1 MAEVA
6 AIQPKFTTIAY
17 QTKDGEN
24 VTATKKDGVVTLVG
38 DKNGTRQMEL
48 DKFIKEELVNNV
60 KNIKLENAPE
70 KDTVEISKPAV
81 APEAAKAD
89 APKTTTEA
97 KPAEETKPATE
108 AKQPEAPV
116 VTDEK
121 KDEAA
126 KPKKLDLVA

>member
-1 MAEVA
+1 MAEIA

-38 DKNGTRQMEL
+38 DKNGTRKMEL
-48 DKFIKEELVNNV
+48 DKFVKEELVNNV

-89 APKTTTEA
+89 APKTTET
-97 KPAEETKPATE
+97 KPAEETKPTTE

-116 VTDEK
+116 VTGEK

>member
-1 MAEVA
+1 MAEIA

-38 DKNGTRQMEL
+38 DKNGTRKMEL
-48 DKFIKEELVNNV
+48 DKFVKEELVNNV

-89 APKTTTEA
+89 APKTTEA
-97 KPAEETKPATE
+97 KPAEETKPTTE

-116 VTDEK
+116 VTGEK
-121 KDEAA
+121 KDEAT

>member
-1 MAEVA
+1 MAEIA

-38 DKNGTRQMEL
+38 DKNGTRKMEL
-48 DKFIKEELVNNV
+48 DKFVKEELVNNV

-89 APKTTTEA
+89 APKTKEA
-97 KPAEETKPATE
+97 KPAEETKPTTE

-116 VTDEK
+116 VTGEK

>member
-1 MAEVA
+1 MAEIA

-38 DKNGTRQMEL
+38 DKNGTRKMEL
-48 DKFIKEELVNNV
+48 DKFVKEELVNNV
-60 KNIKLENAPE
+60 KNINLENTPE
-70 KDTVEISKPAV
+70 KDTVDISKPAV

-89 APKTTTEA
+89 APKTTET
-97 KPAEETKPATE
+97 KPAEETKPTTE

-116 VTDEK
+116 VTGEK

>member
-1 MAEVA
+1 MAEIA

-38 DKNGTRQMEL
+38 DKNGTRKMEL
-48 DKFIKEELVNNV
+48 DKFVKEELVNNV
-60 KNIKLENAPE
+60 KNIKLENTPE
-70 KDTVEISKPAV
+70 KDTVDISKPAV
-81 APEAAKAD
+81 APEAAEAD
-89 APKTTTEA
+89 APKTTEA
-97 KPAEETKPATE
+97 KPAEETKPTTE

-116 VTDEK
+116 VTGEK

>member
-1 MAEVA
+1 MAEIA

-38 DKNGTRQMEL
+38 DKNGTRKMEL
-48 DKFIKEELVNNV
+48 DKFVKEELVNNV

-70 KDTVEISKPAV
+70 KDTVDISKPAV

-89 APKTTTEA
+89 APKTTET
-97 KPAEETKPATE
+97 KPAEETKPTTE

-116 VTDEK
+116 VTGEK

>member
-38 DKNGTRQMEL
+38 DKNGTRKMEL
-48 DKFIKEELVNNV
+48 DKFVKEELVNNV

-89 APKTTTEA
+89 APKTKEA

-116 VTDEK
+116 VTGEK

>member
-1 MAEVA
+1 MAEIA

-38 DKNGTRQMEL
+38 DKNGTRKMEL
-48 DKFIKEELVNNV
+48 DKFVKEELVNNV
-60 KNIKLENAPE
+60 KNIKLENTPE
-70 KDTVEISKPAV
+70 KDTVDISKPAV

-89 APKTTTEA
+89 APKTTET
-97 KPAEETKPATE
+97 KPAEETKPTTE

-116 VTDEK
+116 VTGEK